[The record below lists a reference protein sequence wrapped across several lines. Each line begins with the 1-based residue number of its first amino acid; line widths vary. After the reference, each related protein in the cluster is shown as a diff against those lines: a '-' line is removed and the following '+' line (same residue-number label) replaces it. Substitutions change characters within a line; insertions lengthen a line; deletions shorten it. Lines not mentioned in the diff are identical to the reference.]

1 MTNIIDIPELRP
13 GRRRRF
19 SREEKVEI
27 LTEAARQNETLS
39 SLGRRYGIAVSLLF
53 RWKKE
58 LGFDVAAPPSPEA
71 PRDQNASIE
80 DVLRAMRALEAEVN
94 WLSRQNRRL
103 QERVTQFESGST
115 AFRPANLP
123 GRQSI

>member
-19 SREEKVEI
+19 SRVEKVEI

-58 LGFDVAAPPSPEA
+58 LGFDVAPPPLPET
-71 PRDQNASIE
+71 PQDNRASLE
-80 DVLRAMRALEAEVN
+80 DVLRSMRALEAEVN

-103 QERVTQFESGST
+103 QERVTQFESGTS
-115 AFRPANLP
+115 AFRPDNQP